1 MDSAPFPVFWEVV
14 RIAQSCAVDLSSLP
28 LNYSSS
34 WTVQKTLRSAL
45 WKHDAFRGKAFP
57 ASVSNKAWE
66 GSLDPASLLFDQHV
80 VFSASLDFTNTKA
93 EPLRLTLQPPKIEQ
107 SHRLGRRFGSDRF
120 LELLVPSPD
129 NSNLPQYLKKDES
142 FFEDLI
148 QWLTGAPHD
157 LCGRYWRPFYTKD
170 GGARE
175 PVKDLSFGPEK
186 KKVYQNRVYFFAE
199 RGPGL
204 SHVPLHLMLHWL
216 LDFKQAENRRQ
227 PVLKLFQRIAIG
239 KSHGNAYI
247 RFGPTSNHTGTHSTI
262 ALSTTSPTVVFEP
275 SQIRHRS
282 KDILSPSGK
291 VMNDGVARMSRAVAR
306 QIRDRLALRTCPS
319 AVQGRLG
326 SAKGMW
332 VIDVTDTSDK
342 VWIETYPS
350 QRKVSSSCPST
361 PASCCL
367 DTHLWPMY
375 RQQVS
380 CSILALG

>member
-1 MDSAPFPVFWEVV
+1 MELAPFPVIWEVL
-14 RIAQSCAVDLSSLP
+14 RIAQSCAVDLSSVP

-34 WTVQKTLRSAL
+34 WTIQKNLRFAL
-45 WKHDAFRGKAFP
+45 WKHDAFRGNAFP

-66 GSLDPASLLFDQHV
+66 ASLDPTTLLFDQHV

-93 EPLRLTLQPPKIEQ
+93 DPLRLTLQPPKVEQ

-129 NSNLPQYLKKDES
+129 TSNLPQYLKKDES
-142 FFEDLI
+142 FFENLI
-148 QWLTGAPHD
+148 QWLTGEPHAF
-157 LCGRYWRPFYTKD
+157 CGRQWRPFYTKD

-175 PVKDLSFGPEK
+175 PVKDLSFRPEK

-199 RGPGL
+199 RGTGL

-216 LDFKQAENRRQ
+216 LDFKQADNRRQ

-239 KSHGNAYI
+239 KSHDTYI
-247 RFGPTSNHTGTHSTI
+247 RFELAPNHLGTHFTI
-262 ALSTTSPTVVFEP
+262 ALSTTSPTVIFEP

-282 KDILSPSGK
+282 KDIASPTGK
-291 VMNDGVARMSRAVAR
+291 VMNDGVARMSRAVSR
-306 QIRDRLALRTCPS
+306 QIRDRLGLRTCPS

-332 VIDVTDTSDK
+332 VIDVADTTDE

-350 QRKVSSSCPST
+350 QRKVSSFRPTMSLPVVTHPGST
-361 PASCCL
+361 
-367 DTHLWPMY
+367 D
-375 RQQVS
+375 RQEV
-380 CSILALG
+380 L